1 MSSPHVFSISAIW
14 EPASKEG
21 TLENADGSL
30 RIAHAAAASLEGKA
44 GVPNPEELL
53 LAAVASCFV
62 QTWSIFLAKLAVP
75 ITRPILDASC
85 EMDKDP
91 AGGFRITNVDIA
103 PHVPKALWEARRAD
117 LEKTLS
123 LAERY
128 CIISK
133 AVKSGLTLTVTPR
146 PV

>member
-1 MSSPHVFSISAIW
+1 MSSEHVFTISAIW
-14 EPASKEG
+14 DPVSKEG

-30 RIAHAAAASLEGKA
+30 QIAHAGAASLDGKA

-53 LAAVASCFV
+53 LAAVATCFV
-62 QTWSIFLAKLAVP
+62 QTWAIFLAKLSIP
-75 ITRPILDASC
+75 IARPILDASC
-85 EMDKDP
+85 AMDKDP
-91 AGGFRITNVDIA
+91 AGGFRITKMDVA
-103 PHVPKALWEARRAD
+103 PHVPKALWEARRKD
-117 LEKTLS
+117 VEKTLS

-133 AVKSGLTLTVTPR
+133 AVKSGLAISVTPR